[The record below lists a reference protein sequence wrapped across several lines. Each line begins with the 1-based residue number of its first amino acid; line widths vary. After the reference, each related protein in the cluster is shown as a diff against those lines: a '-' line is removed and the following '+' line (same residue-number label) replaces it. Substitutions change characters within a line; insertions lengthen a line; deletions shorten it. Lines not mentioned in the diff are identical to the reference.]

1 MNNMQDKI
9 IDQPYLKWMAANTE
23 TDWCN
28 DSAMIDEIDNALK
41 NGASGCTSNPPL
53 SFQAL
58 TATPELFSEEL
69 RRIPRNI
76 SGDEK
81 VVELIGIVVRT
92 IAKKLQ
98 PLFHDSKE
106 TRGFIRAQVQPGLS
120 ADANAMLESGKKF
133 ASWGRNIKVKIPGT
147 GAGIWVLEELAA
159 LGIPTNP
166 TVCVSISQMV
176 SAAEAYERGIKR
188 AVKAGIKP
196 AHSTSAFV
204 IDRLQ
209 DYLTRLNEQRGTGLT
224 TYELE
229 CAVLAAVKRCY
240 ALFRERGYNQMIMPA
255 AFRCVR
261 QVTELSGSVTE
272 MTIHPMIQEL
282 VRAADANGE
291 IEYNVAI
298 GNPVD
303 PEAVEK
309 VIRTLPEFAIAYEPE
324 GIREADFDSFGAT
337 VMTLGNFD
345 KNGWQLLK
353 NIEIPT

>member
-1 MNNMQDKI
+1 MNNMQDI
-9 IDQPYLKWMAANTE
+9 MIDQPYLKWMAANTE

-28 DSAMIDEIDNALK
+28 DSAMMNEIDNALE

-58 TATPELFSEEL
+58 TATPEVFSEEL
-69 RRIPRNI
+69 GRFPRNI

-98 PLFHDSKE
+98 PLFHESEE

-120 ADANAMLESGKKF
+120 ADANAMLKSGKKF
-133 ASWGRNIKVKIPGT
+133 ASWGPNIKVKIPGT
-147 GAGIWVLEELAA
+147 AAGIWVLEELAA

-166 TVCVSISQMV
+166 TVCVSIPQMV

-188 AVKAGIKP
+188 AVKTGIKP

-204 IDRLQ
+204 MGRLQ
-209 DYLTRLNEQRGTGLT
+209 DYLTQLNEQRGTGLT

-240 ALFRERGYNQMIMPA
+240 ALFNERGYSQMIMPA
-255 AFRCVR
+255 AFRCTR
-261 QVTELSGSVTE
+261 HVTELSGSATE

-282 VRAADANGE
+282 IRVADANGD
-291 IEYNVAI
+291 IEYKVAI
-298 GNPVD
+298 DNPVD
-303 PEAVEK
+303 PDAVDK
-309 VIRTLPEFAIAYEPE
+309 VIRTLPEFAMAYEPE
-324 GIREADFDSFGAT
+324 GIQEVDFDSFGAT
-337 VMTLGNFD
+337 VMTLDNFN

-353 NIEIPT
+353 NMEIPQ

>member
-1 MNNMQDKI
+1 M
-9 IDQPYLKWMAANTE
+9 IDQTYLKWMATNTE

-28 DSAMIDEIDNALK
+28 DSAMMDEIDNALK

-53 SFQAL
+53 SFQVL
-58 TATPELFSEEL
+58 STTPEVFSEEL
-69 RRIPRNI
+69 EQFPGNI
-76 SGDEK
+76 HGDQK

-98 PLFHDSKE
+98 PLFHASNE
-106 TRGFIRAQVQPGLS
+106 TRGFIRAQVQPELS
-120 ADANAMLESGKKF
+120 TNAHAMLESGKRF
-133 ASWGRNIKVKIPGT
+133 ASWGRNVKVKIPGT
-147 GAGIWVLEELAA
+147 AAGIWVLEELAA

-166 TVCVSISQMV
+166 TVCVSISQMI

-204 IDRLQ
+204 MGRLQ
-209 DYLTRLNEQRGTGLT
+209 DYLTILNEQRGTGLS

-240 ALFRERGYNQMIMPA
+240 VLFNERGYSQMIMPA

-261 QVTELSGSVTE
+261 QVTELSGSATE
-272 MTIHPMIQEL
+272 MTIHPTIQEL
-282 VRAADANGE
+282 IRIADANGD
-291 IEYNVAI
+291 IEYKVAFS
-298 GNPVD
+298 NPVD
-303 PEAVEK
+303 PEALDK
-309 VIRTLPEFAIAYEPE
+309 VIRTLPEFAMAYDPE

-337 VMTLGNFD
+337 AMTLDNFD
-345 KNGWQLLK
+345 INGWQLLK
-353 NIEIPT
+353 DFEIPQ